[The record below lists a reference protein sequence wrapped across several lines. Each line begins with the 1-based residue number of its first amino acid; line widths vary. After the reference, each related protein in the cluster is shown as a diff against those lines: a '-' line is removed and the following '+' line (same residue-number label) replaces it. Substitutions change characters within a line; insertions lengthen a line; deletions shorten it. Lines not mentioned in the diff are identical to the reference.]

1 MSDDKKQF
9 YINWPKGAKLT
20 MDERSLEEIRKSL
33 EAQFKQMIYKQPG
46 FQFFHSIGNTNFFQR
61 FKTHEGID
69 FGVLHVY
76 WEGDWKHRWI
86 KHEDGYPVVAPF
98 GNSIISEEGMHK
110 IYRIH
115 AEKAAIAAQ
124 RQNEHRVV
132 QESRLRKL
140 KQQED
145 IEEEIENKKILLN

>member
-1 MSDDKKQF
+1 
-9 YINWPKGAKLT
+9 
-20 MDERSLEEIRKSL
+20 
-33 EAQFKQMIYKQPG
+33 
-46 FQFFHSIGNTNFFQR
+46 
-61 FKTHEGID
+61 
-69 FGVLHVY
+69 
-76 WEGDWKHRWI
+76 
-86 KHEDGYPVVAPF
+86 
-98 GNSIISEEGMHK
+98 MHK

-132 QESRLRKL
+132 QERRLRKL